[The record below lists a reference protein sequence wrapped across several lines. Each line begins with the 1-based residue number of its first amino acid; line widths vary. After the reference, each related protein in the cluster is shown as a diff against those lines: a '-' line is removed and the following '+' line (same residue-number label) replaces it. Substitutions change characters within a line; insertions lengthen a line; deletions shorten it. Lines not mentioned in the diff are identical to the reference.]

1 MAITDAGDEI
11 GIRSQQQVVNGLT
24 LERGARSMSLCIGAT
39 CGWHRDIMQIF
50 SNIMETDTYDDLVFY
65 FRAMLAGDR
74 IGYVPEPLIYYRV
87 GSGIT
92 NTPVKTYPE
101 KIASLERNAS
111 IQLGTLKQRLRDCE
125 SYTSGLHHIKRYL
138 KFKIK
143 VSRGLKQAY
152 RGESYISV
160 IKTLSPIIVLGY
172 MYGKR
177 QLKRADQWPLI

>member
-111 IQLGTLKQRLRDCE
+111 IQLGTLKQRLRDYE

-138 KFKIK
+138 KFNIK
-143 VSRGLKQAY
+143 VCRGLKDAY
-152 RGESYISV
+152 GGGSLIAV
-160 IKTLSPIIVLGY
+160 IKMCSPMILLGY
-172 MYGKR
+172 IYGRR
-177 QLKRADQWPLI
+177 QFIRAKQWPLN